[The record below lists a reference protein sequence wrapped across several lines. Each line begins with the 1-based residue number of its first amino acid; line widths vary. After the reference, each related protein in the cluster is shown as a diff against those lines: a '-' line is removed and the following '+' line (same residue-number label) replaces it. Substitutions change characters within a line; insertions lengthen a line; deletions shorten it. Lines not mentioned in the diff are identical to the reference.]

1 MYMYVSARAL
11 TAHFVDVV
19 VALGDAVTALVER
32 VAEAV
37 VTRQVAN
44 RLVTVVCKR
53 PKWDRYLWRLAR
65 TCP

>member
-19 VALGDAVTALVER
+19 VALGDAVTALLER

-44 RLVTVVCKR
+44 RLVTVVCKTSNGS
-53 PKWDRYLWRLAR
+53 DIFGA
-65 TCP
+65 